1 MSARALLSDGIDGF
15 APALPVAPTAKGSI
29 QTLLVGDT
37 PVSAAKHLEELLED
51 YPAGYA
57 GAVAAWRIVRFLLR
71 QQGRR
76 LLPDR
81 LDAVRA
87 DLGHGVALPK
97 ALWLS
102 TFCVRE

>member
-51 YPAGYA
+51 YPARYA
-57 GAVAAWRIVRFLLR
+57 GAVAAWRIARFLLR

-76 LLPDR
+76 LIPER
-81 LDAVRA
+81 LDEVRA
-87 DLGHGVALPK
+87 DLVHGVALILIGK
-97 ALWLS
+97 AQYLPG
-102 TFCVRE
+102 